1 MSSTTDIEMAYSP
14 DGSDALT
21 SSDGSSALS
30 SSDPTNGDL
39 LKMLMEMKKEMNKQN
54 TDHHKRAVI
63 ILVIITIIMMLSFIN
78 LAIVFDNNKALY
90 FEGEFRCNALDRCG
104 NYNNQRRI

>member
-1 MSSTTDIEMAYSP
+1 MSSITDIEMAYSP

-21 SSDGSSALS
+21 SSDLLKT
-30 SSDPTNGDL
+30 TNGDL
-39 LKMLMEMKKEMNKQN
+39 LKMLLEMKKQMNKQN

-63 ILVIITIIMMLSFIN
+63 IIVIITIVMMLSFIN
-78 LAIVFDNNKALY
+78 LAIVFENNKALY
-90 FEGEFRCNALDRCG
+90 FEGEFRCG